1 MKIYAISISP
11 MILMLVEMISNIP
24 NKKIKSVTYADDL
37 SVAVGYISVI
47 EILSYNLM
55 KLAPSFGYYEHRS
68 KWWLIAKENCGIKTR
83 TMFSNKNVHIY

>member
-1 MKIYAISISP
+1 
-11 MILMLVEMISNIP
+11 MISNIP

-68 KWWLIAKENCGIKTR
+68 K
-83 TMFSNKNVHIY
+83 